1 MATLEWEPLHTPRLV
16 AFTLTGAEEGTFL
29 LDPGTGHTRALTPG
43 RTVVCAYPTEGVYMA
58 HVLNRT
64 DQVVDASQ
72 ITIRDHVPARL
83 RPGDQAYTV
92 QADYTGTGA
101 ALLEI
106 DYGDTTAPERA
117 WRTPGDAP
125 APRWV
130 RPGPYTAT
138 LTDVQARRSTRQD
151 YRVTDPDRPD
161 PDLTVSAD
169 PGDTRRAT
177 AVLELEYTTPSRGD
191 IEVDWGDGTPTELVQ
206 DPDPG
211 TVLRHRYTSEGT
223 FLVLCS
229 YASAPGQATAKAVQ
243 IPFPT
248 REQT

>member
-1 MATLEWEPLHTPRLV
+1 MPVIRTPPTTPQGCCTPTSDMQAQLTTVRSTLVGPDGRPLAGREVV
-16 AFTLTGAEEGTFL
+16 AVLRASPTWLE
-29 LDPGTGHTRALTPG
+29 DGTGRVIDTARTR
-43 RTVVCAYPTEGVYMA
+43 
-58 HVLNRT
+58 
-64 DQVVDASQ
+64 
-72 ITIRDHVPARL
+72 
-83 RPGDQAYTV
+83 
-92 QADYTGTGA
+92 
-101 ALLEI
+101 
-106 DYGDTTAPERA
+106 
-117 WRTPGDAP
+117 
-125 APRWV
+125 
-130 RPGPYTAT
+130 
-138 LTDVQARRSTRQD
+138 TDVQARRSTRQD
-151 YRVTDPDRPD
+151 YRVTGPDRPD

-229 YASAPGQATAKAVQ
+229 YTSAPGQATAKAVQ
-243 IPFPT
+243 VPFPT